1 MNDVRQAL
9 KKKRKVI
16 CCGCE
21 GRLRSFKLPKA
32 MGDAPSLQHSVF
44 GPNRFAKLCKLK
56 CALSVPISSMTF
68 TRSWGRQPAFLGRSK
83 VTG

>member
-9 KKKRKVI
+9 KKKKMI

-21 GRLRSFKLPKA
+21 GSLRRCKLPKA

-44 GPNRFAKLCKLK
+44 GPNRLAKLCKLK
-56 CALSVPISSMTF
+56 CVLSVAISSMTF
-68 TRSWGRQPAFLGRSK
+68 TLSWGRQPAFLDRSK
-83 VTG
+83 VPG